1 MKIQSKSG
9 SQFAALDDD
18 TAGEGLAIFL
28 SQDSSDFQRYYIEVY
43 AKTNSQESLV
53 GYFYTSPPR
62 CTTPGGP
69 QSRQVGAAVCPGA
82 QSWSVLIRGA
92 IEGNPPETSDITLT
106 SSKCCTAPV
115 GVSRVGERY
124 RYDAGG
130 GLGATSRVILPGQVV
145 TKVIASARAAG
156 PGTFDVG
163 TGEAAIHVEAG
174 HTYVLEPKAPLSV
187 FDLAGAF
194 LALHFTDLDWVI
206 EMKESA

>member
-1 MKIQSKSG
+1 MKIQSKSN

-28 SQDSSDFQRYYIEVY
+28 SQDSGDFQRYYIEVY
-43 AKTNSQESLV
+43 AKTNSQDSLV
-53 GYFYTSPPR
+53 GSFYTSPPR

-69 QSRQVGAAVCPGA
+69 QSRQVAAAVCPGA
-82 QSWSVLIRGA
+82 QSWNVLIRGVIA
-92 IEGNPPETSDITLT
+92 NNPPETADITLT

-115 GVSRVGERY
+115 GVTRVGERY

-130 GLGATSRVILPGQVV
+130 GLGASSRIMLPGQVV
-145 TKVIASARAAG
+145 TRVIASARAAG

-163 TGEAAIHVEAG
+163 SGEAIIHVEAG
-174 HTYVLEPKAPLSV
+174 HTYVLEPKAPLSA
-187 FDLAGAF
+187 FDFAGGFFAF
-194 LALHFTDLDWVI
+194 HFTDLDWVI

>member
-1 MKIQSKSG
+1 MKIQSKSN

-28 SQDSSDFQRYYIEVY
+28 SQDSADFQRYYIEVY

-53 GYFYTSPPR
+53 GSFYTSPPR

-92 IEGNPPETSDITLT
+92 IANNPPETADITLI

-130 GLGATSRVILPGQVV
+130 GLGVSSRVMLPGQVV

-156 PGTFDVG
+156 SGVFDLG
-163 TGEAAIHVEAG
+163 TGEATIFVEAG
-174 HTYVLEPKAPLSV
+174 HTVVLEPKVRLSA
-187 FDLAGAF
+187 FDFAGGF
-194 LALHFTDLDWVI
+194 LELHFNNLDWVI
-206 EMKESA
+206 EMTESA